1 MRQLGTEEKAALLL
15 ASADDDDDDH
25 NESKVQHDNF
35 QIVSKRPKTYQRRRT
50 NSTQSI
56 CVFILILSAFIFGC
70 ATGVIIILYRMSQ
83 DAQPSSINSPDLTK
97 IDLRIKTK
105 LFQSITKAN
114 FLNFT
119 R

>member
-15 ASADDDDDDH
+15 ASADDDDDH

-35 QIVSKRPKTYQRRRT
+35 QIVSKRPKTSQRRRT
-50 NSTQSI
+50 NNTQSI
-56 CVFILILSAFIFGC
+56 CVFTLILSAFIFGC
-70 ATGVIIILYRMSQ
+70 ASGVIIMLYRMSQ
-83 DAQPSSINSPDLTK
+83 DAQPSSIHSPDLTK
-97 IDLRIKTK
+97 IDLTIKTK
-105 LFQSITKAN
+105 LFQSITKTN